1 MLLDEKTVLEIWLNP
16 GLNFTMFRETGPR
29 SENGCKKIWHFFIWN
44 RVKIWRTGRHTPT
57 NNSQDPW
64 GSQLPCS
71 FYWYYKLRVPIH
83 HGLEKLPVN
92 VTKSPFRVNKYVCQA
107 LYQTLQTTKMNFES
121 LWIKAKIVTVYCQ
134 CYHPIETYLP
144 PYLPLTLTRCLENG
158 VQSYKEVLELV
169 NVQYVCSVTISN
181 LPQLAIIDT
190 TTNSNCNHF
199 YLFALEEINEHKK
212 FH

>member
-1 MLLDEKTVLEIWLNP
+1 
-16 GLNFTMFRETGPR
+16 
-29 SENGCKKIWHFFIWN
+29 
-44 RVKIWRTGRHTPT
+44 
-57 NNSQDPW
+57 
-64 GSQLPCS
+64 
-71 FYWYYKLRVPIH
+71 
-83 HGLEKLPVN
+83 
-92 VTKSPFRVNKYVCQA
+92 
-107 LYQTLQTTKMNFES
+107 MNFES

-190 TTNSNCNHF
+190 TANSNCNQF